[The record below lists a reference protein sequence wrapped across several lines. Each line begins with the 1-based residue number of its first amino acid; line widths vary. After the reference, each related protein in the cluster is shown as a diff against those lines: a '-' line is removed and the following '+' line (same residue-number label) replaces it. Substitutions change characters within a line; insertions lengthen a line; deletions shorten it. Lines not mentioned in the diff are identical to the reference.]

1 MSVLIPEM
9 YTVSVAVYTVL
20 ARDPY
25 PEESLEIRFVIE
37 DAWMETHMGKLL
49 N

>member
-1 MSVLIPEM
+1 MSVLIHEM

-25 PEESLEIRFVIE
+25 PKESLEI
-37 DAWMETHMGKLL
+37 DYKTC
-49 N
+49 